1 MTRLWDNR
9 RVLVCVG
16 TGGVGK
22 TTVSATI
29 ALAAAASGRRTLVMT
44 IDPARRLANALGLE
58 DLGKGDHEISADV
71 LKPFGIPLQ
80 GELHVMMPDVKS
92 TFDDLVQRWAP
103 DPARADK
110 ILNNRIYQ
118 HFSTALAGSHEYAAV
133 EKLYE
138 VYTAGN
144 YDLIVLDTPPSQNA
158 IDFLE
163 APGRI
168 IDFLDNDA
176 VGWLMRPTLLAGKM
190 SLRLLDLG
198 GNIIFKALGRLA
210 GGDTL
215 RELSEF
221 LLGFQGMYDGF
232 RDRSRRVKNLL
243 ASPELAFV
251 QITAPM
257 PAQEAAML
265 RFRQDLAASN
275 LQVRGLVVNRVR
287 PLAVTPEQ
295 QKLLDV
301 RLGEL
306 AKDWPAP
313 MAAAIATAIS
323 EESALASRDQDMVR
337 KLCAQSSDMPCYT
350 LPELP
355 RDAHDLASLVSL
367 HKTFL

>member
-1 MTRLWDNR
+1 MSRLWDDR

-22 TTVSATI
+22 TTVAATI
-29 ALAAAASGRRTLVMT
+29 ALAAAATGRRTLVMT
-44 IDPARRLANALGLE
+44 IDPARRLANALGLQ
-58 DLGKGDHEISADV
+58 DLGKGEHEISAEV

-92 TFDDLVQRWAP
+92 TFDALVQRWAP
-103 DPARADK
+103 DAAAAEK
-110 ILNNRIYQ
+110 ILGNRIYQ

-133 EKLYE
+133 EKLFE
-138 VYTAGN
+138 VYTAGK

-168 IDFLDNDA
+168 LDFLDNDA
-176 VGWLMRPTLLAGKM
+176 VSWLLRPTLLAGKM

-198 GNIIFKALGRLA
+198 GNFVLKALGRLA
-210 GGDTL
+210 GTETL

-232 RDRSRRVKNLL
+232 RDRSGRVKNLL
-243 ASPELAFV
+243 SSPELAFV
-251 QITAPM
+251 QITAPL
-257 PAQEAAML
+257 PTQLPAML
-265 RFRQDLAASN
+265 RFRAELAAAD
-275 LQVRGLVVNRVR
+275 LQVRGLVINRVR
-287 PLAVTPEQ
+287 PLPTQPEQ
-295 QKLLDV
+295 QKALDT
-301 RLGEL
+301 RLAEL

-323 EESALASRDQDMVR
+323 EEAALAARDQDTVR
-337 KLCAQSSDMPCYT
+337 KLQAQSADLPCYT

-355 RDAHDLASLVSL
+355 RDAHDLASLASL